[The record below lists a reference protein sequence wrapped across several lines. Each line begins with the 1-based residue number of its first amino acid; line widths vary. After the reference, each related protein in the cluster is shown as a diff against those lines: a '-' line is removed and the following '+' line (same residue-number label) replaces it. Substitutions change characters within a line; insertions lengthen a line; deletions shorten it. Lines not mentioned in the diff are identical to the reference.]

1 MPMPLLQILL
11 RGSRSGDVVAILSNG
26 GFDGIY
32 EKLPAALATAQLF
45 ELIYVCRH
53 RSLHDL
59 DRPRH
64 SGRPR
69 HHPMGDRHPECAPA
83 LSRGHVGGSHRTLRL
98 AGIRIEVVW
107 EQPLDLSQHYLFLSN
122 HVSNLDPPILLPL
135 LPERS
140 SAFLKRSLM
149 KIPILG
155 WGMKMADFIP
165 VDRDGRVESAIES
178 MEFATRVLQSG
189 VHVLSFAEGTRSR
202 DGRLQP
208 FKKGPFYLAMHS
220 GAPVVPV
227 SISGTEKMMKKGQP
241 EDLSWNCARGVSR
254 AHPAAR
260 LSQQEELMD
269 AVRVAIASGLP
280 EWMRD

>member
-1 MPMPLLQILL
+1 MFAAIVLFATWIILGVPLALITFPSVIVRHNVLPLYRRAMWVVRAGL
-11 RGSRSGDVVAILSNG
+11 R
-26 GFDGIY
+26 F
-32 EKLPAALATAQLF
+32 
-45 ELIYVCRH
+45 
-53 RSLHDL
+53 
-59 DRPRH
+59 
-64 SGRPR
+64 
-69 HHPMGDRHPECAPA
+69 
-83 LSRGHVGGSHRTLRL
+83 
-98 AGIRIEVVW
+98 AGIRVESVW
-107 EQPLDLSQHYLFLSN
+107 EEPLDLSQHYLFLSN

-178 MEFATRVLQSG
+178 MEYATGVLASG
-189 VHVLSFAEGTRSR
+189 VNVLSFAEGTRSR

-208 FKKGPFYLAMHS
+208 FKKGAFFLAMHS

-227 SISGTEKMMKKGQP
+227 SISGTDKMMKKGSLRIYP
-241 EDLSWNCARGVSR
+241 GTARVVFHAPIRPHDYASKED
-254 AHPAAR
+254 
-260 LSQQEELMD
+260 LMD

-280 EWMRD
+280 EWMRV

>member
-1 MPMPLLQILL
+1 MLAAIVLFTTWTALGIP
-11 RGSRSGDVVAILSNG
+11 VAIVT
-26 GFDGIY
+26 
-32 EKLPAALATAQLF
+32 LPWVIVSHNVLPLYRRALWL
-45 ELIYVCRH
+45 V
-53 RSLHDL
+53 
-59 DRPRH
+59 
-64 SGRPR
+64 
-69 HHPMGDRHPECAPA
+69 
-83 LSRGHVGGSHRTLRL
+83 RTGLRF
-98 AGIRIEVVW
+98 AGTRVEAVW
-107 EQPLDLSQHYLFLSN
+107 EEPLDLSQHYLFLSN

-140 SAFLKRSLM
+140 SAFVKRSLM

-178 MEFATRVLQSG
+178 MEYATGVLASG

-208 FKKGPFYLAMHS
+208 FKKGPFFLAMHS

-227 SISGTEKMMKKGQP
+227 SIVGTETMMKKGGLRIFP
-241 EDLSWNCARGVSR
+241 GTARVVFHAPIRPHDYSSKED
-254 AHPAAR
+254 
-260 LSQQEELMD
+260 LMD
-269 AVRVAIASGLP
+269 AVRTAIASGLP